1 VNAPLYGDPAFKTQ
15 RHSPALCRWRAVAL
29 LESPEA
35 AVTLYYRPVDR
46 PLALGQATTERTALD
61 QTALDAAALDRS
73 TVDGIALERTAPD
86 TAKVTLLTGASSG
99 IGAALAAQLAARRGY
114 RLLLSGRDRERLRS
128 VARGTGGTALPADLS
143 TDGSSERLA
152 QSALSAVGRVD
163 VLIAAAGIGWCGRFE
178 DMPLRAVDSVIAVD
192 LTAVIHLVRLLLP
205 HMIARG
211 SGTVALI
218 GSVAGG
224 AAVREE
230 AVYSAAKAGL
240 ATFADSLRQELRGS
254 GVHVIHVVPGVVD
267 TLFFERRGAPYRRN
281 HPRPVPA
288 SRVADA
294 TIRAIESGRAEVYV
308 PRWTQ
313 IPGIVRGMAP
323 GTYRRLSAR
332 FG

>member
-1 VNAPLYGDPAFKTQ
+1 MALY
-15 RHSPALCRWRAVAL
+15 RS
-29 LESPEA
+29 
-35 AVTLYYRPVDR
+35 VDR
-46 PLALGQATTERTALD
+46 LLAPARPAPPDSLPKAPEKTAPERTSLEQTAAARSALDGSALD
-61 QTALDAAALDRS
+61 QAGTDELPSERS
-73 TVDGIALERTAPD
+73 APD
-86 TAKVTLLTGASSG
+86 PGAFNKPTPDLTKVTLLTGASSG

-114 RLLLSGRDRERLRS
+114 RLLLSGRDRERLRN

-163 VLIAAAGIGWCGRFE
+163 VLIAAAGVGWCGRFE
-178 DMPLRAVDSVIAVD
+178 EMPLPAVDSVVAVD
-192 LTAVIHLVRLLLP
+192 LIAVIHLVRLLLP

-211 SGTVALI
+211 TGTVALI
-218 GSVAGG
+218 GSVAGK

-254 GVHVIHVVPGVVD
+254 GVQVIHVIPGVVD
-267 TLFFERRGAPYRRN
+267 TPFFERRGVPYLRDR
-281 HPRPVPA
+281 PRPVPA

-294 TIRAIESGRAEVYV
+294 TIRAIEHGRAEVYV

-323 GTYRRLSAR
+323 GMYRRLSAR